1 MTQAISPGQ
10 KQGQALYTFLRWVLV
25 GCLLFGFL
33 IAIKLMGSSIKAFGE
48 GAAGNLFTGVE
59 NPFAGLSVGVLAT
72 VLVQSSST
80 TTSTIVGL
88 VGAAKSVALP
98 LKSAVPMIMGA
109 NIGTTITNTIVS
121 MGHIR
126 QGPEFRRA
134 FAAATVHDFFNLM
147 CVALLLP
154 IELATGV
161 LQGTATS
168 MTRFFISESEGG
180 NFKSP
185 IKAAVKSASKVIK
198 DALEWFGLAGTPLT
212 ICLLLLGIGMTF
224 VCLIFITKNMRILI
238 SGPLERAMNKTLGKS
253 GIAGILVGIM
263 VTMAV
268 QSSSI
273 TTSLLVPMCAAGVL
287 TLENAFPIMLG
298 ANIGTTVTAI
308 LASQAAETSDGL
320 TIALVH
326 LLFNLAGVLIFYPIP
341 AVRQIPL
348 KMSRLLARKAQETP
362 LWLVAYVFGM
372 FVFLPL
378 LGYLLFRN

>member
-1 MTQAISPGQ
+1 
-10 KQGQALYTFLRWVLV
+10 
-25 GCLLFGFL
+25 
-33 IAIKLMGSSIKAFGE
+33 MGSSIKAFGQ

-80 TTSTIVGL
+80 STSTIVGL
-88 VGAAKSVALP
+88 VGAAKTVALP
-98 LKSAVPMIMGA
+98 LKSAIPMIMGA

-121 MGHIR
+121 VGHIR

-154 IELATGV
+154 LELATGV
-161 LQGTATS
+161 LQKTATS
-168 MTRFFISESEGG
+168 LTSVFITESASG

-185 IKAAVKSASKVIK
+185 IKAAVKAAASKLQ
-198 DALEWFGLAGTPLT
+198 AGLEWFGLADTSLT
-212 ICLLLLGIGMTF
+212 IALLILGIGMTF
-224 VCLIFITKNMRILI
+224 LCLIFITKNMRILI

-253 GIAGILVGIM
+253 GLAGILVGIM

-287 TLENAFPIMLG
+287 TLENAFPMMLG
-298 ANIGTTVTAI
+298 ANIGTTVTAL
-308 LASQAAETSDGL
+308 LASQAADTSAGL

-326 LLFNLAGVLIFYPIP
+326 LLFNLLGVLIFYPVP
-341 AVRQIPL
+341 AVRNIPIQL
-348 KMSRLLARKAQETP
+348 ARLLSRKAQENSF
-362 LWLVAYVFGM
+362 WVVGYVVG
-372 FVFLPL
+372 VFILLPL
-378 LGYLLFRN
+378 LGYYLF